1 MTTIDAFQSLAIVCL
16 AIAVLAAYV
25 TDWDDL
31 LGHPRYGPRRP
42 MSEDVPPEPPPQP
55 ETPKPR
61 RRRGGRR

>member
-1 MTTIDAFQSLAIVCL
+1 MTVIDAFQWLAIVVL
-16 AIAVLAAYV
+16 GIAVLAAYV

-42 MSEDVPPEPPPQP
+42 MSEDVPPEPTPTP